1 MRTKNGITT
10 FTKWVYDNIHYIILI
25 TFAGAVFSIFG
36 YVLYIAQVDTNA
48 INRAYDTM
56 NSGNYTSAIEQFQA
70 ILDKQKEY
78 GTMFESHKIVREAKE
93 GLESASTLYHYNS
106 GLEFYVKEQY
116 MDALYHFGQVIDYRD
131 SFELFQKCLDAY
143 TLTYYNQHAPG

>member
-1 MRTKNGITT
+1 MRIKNGITT

-25 TFAGAVFSIFG
+25 AFAGAVFTILG
-36 YVLYIAQVDTNA
+36 YTLYVAQVDTNA

-56 NSGNYTSAIEQFQA
+56 NRGNYTSAIEQFQA

-78 GTMFESHKIVREAKE
+78 GTMFESHKIIREAKE

-106 GLEFYVKEQY
+106 GLEFYAKEQY

-131 SFELFQKCLDAY
+131 SFELFQQCLDAY

>member
-1 MRTKNGITT
+1 MHTENGISS
-10 FTKWVYDNIHYIILI
+10 FTKWVYDNIHYIMLI
-25 TFAGAVFSIFG
+25 IFAGAVFSIFG
-36 YVLYIAQVDTNA
+36 YVLYIAQADTNA

-106 GLEFYVKEQY
+106 GLEFYAKEQY